1 MGLRVS
7 ETQRL
12 MRIIIEDIDWSQ
24 AIQPLPA
31 TMVHYCVHVHR
42 QIAGCRLV
50 ISDGAGQEA
59 EFTLLQ
65 QSDNWQIERNTE
77 VIQSSNV
84 VPITLFCGLPKGDKL
99 DRVTRQASELGIAE
113 IVLLK
118 MSRNVVQLDGT
129 KAAKRL
135 ARLER
140 VALEAARQ
148 SERSRVLKLSGVYEF
163 SEGIQ
168 QAISLDNAFYFH
180 PGRSEILPSLD
191 PTRSCGIFVGPEGGF
206 SETECDQMTD
216 AGIVRA
222 HLGHTILRTETA
234 SIAGIVAAL
243 SKMGHL

>member
-1 MGLRVS
+1 
-7 ETQRL
+7 
-12 MRIIIEDIDWSQ
+12 MRIIIADIDWTLS
-24 AIQPLPA
+24 IQPLPDN
-31 TMVHYCVHVHR
+31 MVHYCVNVHR
-42 QIAGCRLV
+42 QIAGNCLI

-59 EFTLLQ
+59 EFTLLL
-65 QSDNWQIERNTE
+65 QSDHWQIERKSKVYRSDN
-77 VIQSSNV
+77 VI
-84 VPITLFCGLPKGDKL
+84 PITLFCGLPKGDKL
-99 DRVTRQASELGIAE
+99 DRVTRQASELGIAKV
-113 IVLLK
+113 VLLK
-118 MSRNVVQLDGT
+118 MSHNVVQLEGK

-148 SERSRVLKLSGVYEF
+148 SERSRVLELTGVYEF

-206 SETECDQMTD
+206 SETECDQMSD
-216 AGIVRA
+216 AGIIQA

-234 SIAGIVAAL
+234 SVAGIVAAL